1 MLLVNMLSKWT
12 ASDNSCTW
20 REIKIMGLYNS
31 AIWTQLGESMKWA
44 FALPSLPL
52 LMIGRAYLWLIHS
65 WARTH
70 KLKTHTHPGENKFNL
85 KAQKIKQPRLNEAIN
100 LMKQSFNK
108 VKVRICIHIHTHSH
122 KADTSNIY
130 TPAKQ
135 DREHRH
141 TWKQENG

>member
-1 MLLVNMLSKWT
+1 
-12 ASDNSCTW
+12 
-20 REIKIMGLYNS
+20 MGLYNS
-31 AIWTQLGESMKWA
+31 AIWTHNTIRRKYEVSFCPPLTSSAHDWES
-44 FALPSLPL
+44 LSLVDT
-52 LMIGRAYLWLIHS
+52 LMSKNTQI
-65 WARTH
+65 
-70 KLKTHTHPGENKFNL
+70 KNTHTHPGENKFNL

-141 TWKQENG
+141 T